1 VLFGEI
7 DGLKSSIQSE
17 WDTLYLD
24 LEMSKGS
31 KFELKPLYH
40 DRALYIISG
49 NIFIMG
55 EQCPNQT
62 LIVLKPNE
70 DVILEAHDISKMLV
84 LGGEPMDG
92 PRYIYWNFV
101 SSRKEKIEEA
111 KNKWKNWEFPKIRN
125 DNSEFIPLP

>member
-1 VLFGEI
+1 
-7 DGLKSSIQSE
+7 
-17 WDTLYLD
+17 
-24 LEMSKGS
+24 M
-31 KFELKPLYH
+31 KPLYH

-49 NIFIMG
+49 NIFITG

-62 LIVLKPNE
+62 LIVLKPDE
-70 DVILEAHDISKMLV
+70 DVIIEANNTSRVLV

-101 SSRKEKIEEA
+101 SSSKEKIEEA
-111 KNKWKNWEFPKIRN
+111 KNKWKNWEFPKIQD